1 MRVAFFETKDWEREY
16 LRERLPT
23 AAGARLYFAA
33 TPIEAGR
40 LAEIQDV
47 EYVSVFIY
55 SRVTAEVLAALPQL
69 KLVATRS
76 TGYDHIDLEACRARG
91 IRVANVPTYGENT
104 VAEHTFAII
113 LMLSRRIHES
123 IGQVRSGHVERANL
137 TGFDLQGKTIGVVG
151 AGRIGLHVIRIARGF
166 GMKVLAFDTQRDP
179 FLAELLSFEYCDM
192 QRLLESS
199 HIVSLHC
206 PLTAA
211 TRHLLGREQFA
222 RMKKGALLINTARGG
237 LVDTDAL
244 IAALDAGHLAGAGL
258 DVLEGEELIKEE
270 KQLLYEKQNVEQV
283 RTALRNRLLLEREN
297 VVFTPHNAFNSHE
310 ALLRILDTTLAN
322 LRAHAEGRPTNCIC

>member
-1 MRVAFFETKDWEREY
+1 MRIAFFETKDWERDY
-16 LRERLPT
+16 LRERLPGAELHFE
-23 AAGARLYFAA
+23 AA
-33 TPIEAGR
+33 PIETGHLEQIR
-40 LAEIQDV
+40 DAE
-47 EYVSVFIY
+47 YLSVFIY
-55 SRVTAEVLAALPQL
+55 SRVTAAVIAALPNL

-76 TGYDHIDLEACRARG
+76 TGYDHIDVEACRARG

-113 LMLSRRIHES
+113 LMLSRRIHDS
-123 IGQVRSGHVERANL
+123 IAQVRAGHVERANL
-137 TGFDLQGKTIGVVG
+137 TGFDVQGKTIGVIG

-179 FLAELLSFEYCDM
+179 FLAELLSFEYCDLG
-192 QRLLESS
+192 RLLQSS
-199 HIVSLHC
+199 DIISLHC
-206 PLTAA
+206 PLNVH
-211 TRHLLGREQFA
+211 TRHLIGEQQLGQ
-222 RMKKGALLINTARGG
+222 MKKGALLINTARGG

-244 IAALDAGHLAGAGL
+244 IAALDSGQLAGAGL

-297 VVFTPHNAFNSHE
+297 VIFTPHNAFNSHE

-322 LRAHAEGRPTNCIC
+322 LQAHREGRPANCVC